1 MRNGESRGRA
11 YLFDNYQLSS
21 HPRDTSSARMPT
33 VRFAPLGLEGSS
45 FEDETILDVA
55 RRASAPIGN
64 SCGGVG
70 WCARCRV
77 RVVVGAENLSEV
89 TSVERVKGSE
99 LAFAHDERLACQ
111 AAVKGDVTVTT
122 TYWGPLR

>member
-1 MRNGESRGRA
+1 MS
-11 YLFDNYQLSS
+11 L
-21 HPRDTSSARMPT
+21 
-33 VRFAPLGLEGSS
+33 VRFAPLGLDGSS
-45 FEDETILDVA
+45 LENETILDVA
-55 RRASAPIGN
+55 RRAGAPVGN

-77 RVVVGAENLSEV
+77 RVVAGAENLGPS

-111 AAVKGDVTVTT
+111 ATVKGDVTVTT